1 MARKLGWLLVL
12 FAGTSSFAAGVG
24 AISGVVKDGAGKPQ
38 MGAMVE
44 IFTSAAAV
52 GTTVFTDAQGIYNV
66 ENLPPGT
73 YQIRASAAWFL
84 PTLKE
89 NVGLR
94 AGTRVLVNLTLNAM
108 AGAMQSLPMRRSA
121 STKPDDWHWTL
132 RSQANRPVLRA
143 VAQNSDDSPGSAD
156 ATKKD
161 DASAASARS
170 ERADDHSLKARVAF
184 IAGAEGDG
192 FGSAGD
198 MTTAFALEKS
208 LFAAGTFSFDG
219 NIGAS
224 AGEPAG
230 VLRASYTHDFGSV
243 SHPTFTVTYRRFA
256 PPGVAVENSPYAAV
270 EMNTSDSMS
279 VADFIDVQYGAAV
292 QSVEFAK
299 RTIAFR
305 PYGSIAV
312 HLSPNFV
319 LQYRYATSE
328 PDTRSAK
335 GFESAPADL
344 SESGP
349 RMALAAGAPNVERAI
364 HQEISASRRLGK
376 TSVQLAGY
384 IDNVRNAVLT
394 GAGDPSAYS
403 DDVLPDVYSGT
414 FSYAYGG
421 NLSTSGVR
429 VVVERELGEGM
440 SATIDYSMGGAVSA
454 ESLPVLWQNLAQS
467 LATTRQ
473 HSVGAK
479 LEGYLPVAGTRWI
492 ASYKWTSGNA
502 LSAVDAFNAS
512 PGQTDPYLCIF
523 IRQPLPNASF
533 IPGKM
538 DALLDLRNMLAQGYL
553 PVMGPDGR
561 NVYLVQ
567 SARSLRAGLA
577 FTF

>member
-1 MARKLGWLLVL
+1 MARKLGWLLIL
-12 FAGTSSFAAGVG
+12 FAGTSAFAAGVG
-24 AISGVVKDGAGKPQ
+24 AISGIVKDSSGKPQ
-38 MGAMVE
+38 IGAIVE
-44 IFTSAAAV
+44 VFTSAAAP
-52 GTTVFTDAQGIYNV
+52 GATVFTDAQGVYNV
-66 ENLPPGT
+66 ENLTPGI

-84 PTLKE
+84 PTLRE
-89 NVGLR
+89 NVNLR
-94 AGTRVLVNLTLNAM
+94 AGTRVLVNLTLNTLAS
-108 AGAMQSLPMRRSA
+108 AVQSLPARRSA

-143 VAQNSDDSPGSAD
+143 VAQNSDDNRNNTGAGKED
-156 ATKKD
+156 G
-161 DASAASARS
+161 AAPAHG
-170 ERADDHSLKARVAF
+170 ENADDHSLKARVAF

-208 LFAAGTFSFDG
+208 LFAAGTLSLDG
-219 NIGAS
+219 NIGSA

-230 VLRASYTHDFGSV
+230 VLRASYTQDFGSV
-243 SHPTFTVTYRRFA
+243 SHPRFTVIYRRFA
-256 PPGVAVENSPYAAV
+256 PPGVTVENSPYASV

-279 VADFIDVQYGAAV
+279 VADFIDLQYGAAV
-292 QSVEFAK
+292 QSLEFAR
-299 RTIAFR
+299 RTIVFR
-305 PYGSIAV
+305 PYGSVAM

-335 GFESAPADL
+335 GFDNASADL
-344 SESGP
+344 SEAGP
-349 RMALAAGAPNVERAI
+349 RMALAAGAPNVERAT
-364 HQEISASRRLGK
+364 HQEVSASRRLGK
-376 TSVQLAGY
+376 TSVQVAGY
-384 IDNVRNAVLT
+384 MDNVRNAVLT

-403 DDVLPDVYSGT
+403 DDVLPDAYSGT

-421 NLSTSGVR
+421 NLNTTGLR

-440 SATIDYSMGGAVSA
+440 TATVDYSMGGAVSA
-454 ESLPVLWQNLAQS
+454 ESLPGLWQNLAQS
-467 LATTRQ
+467 LATNRQ
-473 HSVGAK
+473 HSVGGK
-479 LEGYLPVAGTRWI
+479 LEGYLPVSGTRWI
-492 ASYKWTSGNA
+492 ASYKWTSGNT

>member
-12 FAGTSSFAAGVG
+12 FAGTSAFAAGVG
-24 AISGVVKDGAGKPQ
+24 AISGIVKDSTGKAQ
-38 MGAMVE
+38 IGAMVE
-44 IFTSAAAV
+44 IFTSAAAP
-52 GTTVFTDAQGIYNV
+52 GATVFTDAQGVYNV
-66 ENLPPGT
+66 ENLTPGT
-73 YQIRASAAWFL
+73 YQIRATAAWFL
-84 PTLKE
+84 PALRE
-89 NVGLR
+89 NVNLR
-94 AGTRVLVNLTLNAM
+94 AGTRVLVNLTLNAL
-108 AGAMQSLPMRRSA
+108 AGTLQSLPVRRST

-143 VAQNSDDSPGSAD
+143 VAQNSDDNPDNASAGKKEGSA
-156 ATKKD
+156 AP
-161 DASAASARS
+161 ARG
-170 ERADDHSLKARVAF
+170 EADDHSLKARVAF

-198 MTTAFALEKS
+198 MTTAFVLEKS
-208 LFAAGTFSFDG
+208 LFAAGTLSLDG
-219 NIGAS
+219 NIGAA
-224 AGEPAG
+224 AGTPAG
-230 VLRASYTHDFGSV
+230 VLRASYTQDFGSV
-243 SHPTFTVTYRRFA
+243 SHPTFTVIYRRFA
-256 PPGVAVENSPYAAV
+256 TPGVAVENSPYASV
-270 EMNTSDSMS
+270 EMNTSDSIS
-279 VADFIDVQYGAAV
+279 VADFIDLQYGAAV
-292 QSVEFAK
+292 QSLEFAK

-305 PYGSIAV
+305 PYGSVAM

-328 PDTRSAK
+328 PDTRSPK
-335 GFESAPADL
+335 GFDGAAADL
-344 SESGP
+344 RESGP

-364 HQEISASRRLGK
+364 HQEVSASRRLGK
-376 TSVQLAGY
+376 TSVQVAGY
-384 IDNVRNAVLT
+384 MDNIRNAVLT

-421 NLSTSGVR
+421 NLNTTGLR

-440 SATIDYSMGGAVSA
+440 TATVDYSMGGAVTA
-454 ESLPVLWQNLAQS
+454 ESLPGLWQNLAQS
-467 LATTRQ
+467 LATNRQ
-473 HSVGAK
+473 HSVGGK
-479 LEGYLPVAGTRWI
+479 LEGYLPVSGTRWI

-502 LSAVDAFNAS
+502 ISAVDAFNAS

-553 PVMGPDGR
+553 PVMGPDGH